1 MFNVQVAGRYEHFSD
16 FGDTVNGKV
25 AARFEPIE
33 GLALRGS
40 VSTGFR
46 APGMAQ
52 QFFSTTSTVNLTGVG
67 LVEVGTFPVGSP
79 TAVAPGAEPLKPEK
93 SLNFSGGGWFNQI
106 GIAPCRKSVGK

>member
-1 MFNVQVAGRYEHFSD
+1 MIRRPPRSTRTNTLLPYTTLFRSELDADLSDMFNVQVAGRYEHFSD

-52 QFFSTTSTVNLTGVG
+52 QFFSTTSTVD
-67 LVEVGTFPVGSP
+67 
-79 TAVAPGAEPLKPEK
+79 
-93 SLNFSGGGWFNQI
+93 
-106 GIAPCRKSVGK
+106 RKSTRLNSSH

>member
-40 VSTGFR
+40 VSTCFR

-67 LVEVGTFPVGSP
+67 LVEVGTFPVGP
-79 TAVAPGAEPLKPEK
+79 PIAIALGE
-93 SLNFSGGGWFNQI
+93 I
-106 GIAPCRKSVGK
+106 GRAHVWTPVPNAHALGRL

>member
-1 MFNVQVAGRYEHFSD
+1 MPISAVNAWRDSFAGYVELDADLGDMFNVQVAGRYEHFSD

-52 QFFSTTSTVNLTGVG
+52 QFFSTTSTCNLTGVR
-67 LVEVGTFPVGSP
+67 LE
-79 TAVAPGAEPLKPEK
+79 
-93 SLNFSGGGWFNQI
+93 I
-106 GIAPCRKSVGK
+106 GRASCRERVCQYVLISVVDG

>member
-46 APGMAQ
+46 APGLAQ
-52 QFFSTTSTVNLTGVG
+52 QFFSTTPTVNLTGVG

-79 TAVAPGAEPLKPEK
+79 IAIALGAEP
-93 SLNFSGGGWFNQI
+93 
-106 GIAPCRKSVGK
+106 ARKSVGWGKGGRVRVGLGGRGIHKKKNKT